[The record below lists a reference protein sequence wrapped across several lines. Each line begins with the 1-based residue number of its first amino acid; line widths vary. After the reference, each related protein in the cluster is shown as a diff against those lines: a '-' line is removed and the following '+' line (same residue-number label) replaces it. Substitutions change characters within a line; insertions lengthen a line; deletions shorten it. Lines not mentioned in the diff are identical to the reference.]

1 MSANGFRNEPTLELR
16 RAAARNELTAALA
29 ELDKRLPLRV
39 PVLIGGDE
47 GVAGGLTSTDP
58 GRPDRVVADA
68 GLASAA
74 DASAAVALAAGAGRE
89 WGRQSP
95 SQRARVLEAAA
106 DLLRERRHTI
116 AALEVRE
123 CAKPWAEADADVCEA
138 IDFLNYYA
146 AGAVAL
152 TDGTALVQVPGERNT
167 TRYEPRG
174 VAAVIAPWNF
184 PLAIPAGMTAAAL
197 AMGNAVVLKPAE
209 QSPAVAAELVRA
221 LHQAGVPQAALALLP
236 GEGETGAAL
245 VRNPAVD
252 LIAFTGSGAVG
263 LEIIRAAAETPAGQ
277 DHVKR
282 VIAEMGGKNCIIVDS
297 DADLDDAIPAI
308 VESAFAFAGQK
319 CSAASRVLAH
329 EAVAENL
336 LERLAGATDSLVVG
350 QAESFATDVPPVI
363 EAEARDRVARYRE
376 QAAQDG
382 RLVTANR
389 DLPDEGWFIAPTVA
403 TDLAGDSPVVT
414 EEIFGPLV
422 SVETVESIDAAV
434 DVVDSLPFA
443 LTGGLFS
450 RNPETIESVSRR
462 VPVGNFYVNRST
474 TGAMVGRQPFGG
486 NRRSGIGSQA
496 GGPDYLRQFAEPRTV
511 SENTMRHGLE
521 TDAGT
526 E

>member
-1 MSANGFRNEPTLELR
+1 V
-16 RAAARNELTAALA
+16 
-29 ELDKRLPLRV
+29 LD
-39 PVLIGGDE
+39 G
-47 GVAGGLTSTDP
+47 
-58 GRPDRVVADA
+58 
-68 GLASAA
+68 
-74 DASAAVALAAGAGRE
+74 
-89 WGRQSP
+89 
-95 SQRARVLEAAA
+95 AA
-106 DLLRERRHTI
+106 DLLRERRHAI

-138 IDFLNYYA
+138 IDFLTYYA
-146 AGAVAL
+146 RGAVEL
-152 TDGTALVQVPGERNT
+152 TDGPLLLQVPGERNT

-221 LHQAGVPQAALALLP
+221 LHDAGVPPAALAFLP

-245 VRNPAVD
+245 VRDPAVD

-263 LEIIRAAAETPAGQ
+263 LEIVKTAAETPAGQ

-282 VIAEMGGKNCIIVDS
+282 VIAEMGGKNCIIIDS

-308 VESAFAFAGQK
+308 VDSAFAFAGQK

-329 EAVAENL
+329 EAVAETL
-336 LERLAGATDSLVVG
+336 IARLAGATDSLIVG

-363 EAEARDRVARYRE
+363 EAEARDRIAGYRAEAERSGRVA
-376 QAAQDG
+376 
-382 RLVTANR
+382 TAGANT
-389 DLPDEGWFIAPTVA
+389 PDEGWFVSPTVV
-403 TDLAGDSPVVT
+403 TDLPGDSSVLT

-422 SVETVESIDAAV
+422 SVEPVASVDEAAEI
-434 DVVDSLPFA
+434 VDSLPFA

-450 RNPETIESVSRR
+450 RNPETIESVVRR

-521 TDAGT
+521 TDAGAG
-526 E
+526 

>member
-1 MSANGFRNEPTLELR
+1 VSGFQNEPTLELR
-16 RAAARNELTAALA
+16 RAAARDQLTAALA
-29 ELDKRLPLRV
+29 DLDTRLPLSV

-47 GVAGGLTSTDP
+47 GRSGGLTSTDP
-58 GRPDRVVADA
+58 GEPTRVVAEA
-68 GLASAA
+68 GLANA
-74 DASAAVALAAGAGRE
+74 DDATAAVALAADAGRE
-89 WGRQSP
+89 WGRRSAAD
-95 SQRARVLEAAA
+95 RARVLDAAA
-106 DLLRERRHTI
+106 ALLRHRRHAI

-138 IDFLNYYA
+138 IDFLAYYA
-146 AGAVAL
+146 AGAVEL
-152 TDGTALVQVPGERNT
+152 SDGPPLIEVPGERNM

-184 PLAIPAGMTAAAL
+184 PLAIPTGMTAAAL

-221 LHQAGVPQAALALLP
+221 LHEAGVPPAALALLP
-236 GEGETGAAL
+236 GEGEAGAAL
-245 VRNPAVD
+245 VRDPLVD

-263 LEIIRAAAETPAGQ
+263 LDIVRAAAETPAAQ

-297 DADLDDAIPAI
+297 DADLDDTIPAI

-329 EAVAENL
+329 EAIAETL
-336 LERLAGATDSLVVG
+336 LDRLGGATDSLIVG
-350 QAESFATDVPPVI
+350 QAESFAADVPPVI
-363 EAEARDRVARYRE
+363 ESEARDRIAGYRDEAARK
-376 QAAQDG
+376 G
-382 RLVTANR
+382 RLVTGERALPDAGWFVAPTVVT
-389 DLPDEGWFIAPTVA
+389 DLPD
-403 TDLAGDSPVVT
+403 DSPVVR

-422 SVETVESIDAAV
+422 SVEAVASVDDAVSI
-434 DVVDSLPFA
+434 VDSLPFA

-521 TDAGT
+521 TDAGG
-526 E
+526 

>member
-1 MSANGFRNEPTLELR
+1 M
-16 RAAARNELTAALA
+16 
-29 ELDKRLPLRV
+29 
-39 PVLIGGDE
+39 
-47 GVAGGLTSTDP
+47 TS
-58 GRPDRVVADA
+58 
-68 GLASAA
+68 
-74 DASAAVALAAGAGRE
+74 
-89 WGRQSP
+89 
-95 SQRARVLEAAA
+95 
-106 DLLRERRHTI
+106 
-116 AALEVRE
+116 
-123 CAKPWAEADADVCEA
+123 
-138 IDFLNYYA
+138 
-146 AGAVAL
+146 
-152 TDGTALVQVPGERNT
+152 
-167 TRYEPRG
+167 
-174 VAAVIAPWNF
+174 
-184 PLAIPAGMTAAAL
+184 AAL

-221 LHQAGVPQAALALLP
+221 LHQAGVPPAALALLP

-263 LEIIRAAAETPAGQ
+263 LEIVRAAAETPAGQ

-336 LERLAGATDSLVVG
+336 VERLAGATDSLVVG

-363 EAEARDRVARYRE
+363 EAEARDRVARYRA
-376 QAAQDG
+376 QAAEDG
-382 RLVTANR
+382 CLVTADR

-403 TDLAGDSPVVT
+403 TSLPEDSPVVV

-422 SVETVESIDAAV
+422 SVEAV
-434 DVVDSLPFA
+434 ASVDEAVAVVDSLPFA

-450 RNPETIESVSRR
+450 RNPETIESVSSR

-496 GGPDYLRQFAEPRTV
+496 GGPDYLRQFAEPRNV

-526 E
+526 G

>member
-1 MSANGFRNEPTLELR
+1 VNEFRNEPILELR
-16 RAAARNELTAALA
+16 RSAARHDLTAALA
-29 ELDKRLPLRV
+29 ELDARLPLRI
-39 PVLIGGDE
+39 PVLIGGDR
-47 GVAGGLTSTDP
+47 GPAGGLTSTDP
-58 GRPDRVVADA
+58 GQPNRVVADA
-68 GLASAA
+68 GLASAEDVA
-74 DASAAVALAAGAGRE
+74 AAVSVAADDGRE
-89 WGRQSP
+89 WGRRSATD
-95 SQRARVLEAAA
+95 RARVLGAAA

-123 CAKPWAEADADVCEA
+123 CAKPWTEADADVCEA

-146 AGAVAL
+146 MGAVAL
-152 TDGTALVQVPGERNT
+152 ADGPPLIQVPGERNT

-184 PLAIPAGMTAAAL
+184 PLAIPAGMTAATL

-221 LHQAGVPQAALALLP
+221 LHEAGVPAAALALLP

-245 VRNPAVD
+245 VRDPRVD

-263 LEIIRAAAETPAGQ
+263 LEIVRAAADTPAGQ

-308 VESAFAFAGQK
+308 VDSAFAFAGQK

-329 EAVAENL
+329 EAVVETL
-336 LERLAGATDSLVVG
+336 LNRLAGATDSLVVG

-363 EAEARDRVARYRE
+363 EAEARDRIAAYRDEAAR
-376 QAAQDG
+376 DG
-382 RLVTANR
+382 RVVTTDR
-389 DLPDEGWFIAPTVA
+389 DLPDEGWFVGPTVV
-403 TDLAGDSPVVT
+403 TDLPPDSSVLS

-422 SVETVESIDAAV
+422 SVEPVASMDEAMAI
-434 DVVDSLPFA
+434 VDSLPFA

-450 RNPETIESVSRR
+450 RNPETIEAIVGR

-526 E
+526 

>member
-1 MSANGFRNEPTLELR
+1 MTTNGFRNEPTLELR
-16 RAAARNELTAALA
+16 RADARNELTAALA
-29 ELDKRLPLRV
+29 DLDRQLPLRV

-47 GVAGGLTSTDP
+47 GAAGGLTSSDP
-58 GRPDRVVADA
+58 GAPDRVVAEA
-68 GLASAA
+68 GVASADDVA
-74 DASAAVALAAGAGRE
+74 VAVALAADAGRE
-89 WGRQSP
+89 WGRRSAAE
-95 SQRARVLEAAA
+95 RARALEAAA
-106 DLLRERRHTI
+106 GLLRQRRHTI
-116 AALEVRE
+116 SALEVRE

-138 IDFLNYYA
+138 IDFLTYYA
-146 AGAVAL
+146 VGAMAL
-152 TDGTALVQVPGERNT
+152 ADGPPLVQVPGERNT

-184 PLAIPAGMTAAAL
+184 PLAIPTGMTAAAL

-221 LHQAGVPQAALALLP
+221 LHEAGVPPAALALLP

-245 VRNPAVD
+245 VRDPAVD

-263 LEIIRAAAETPAGQ
+263 LEIVRTAAETPAGQ

-282 VIAEMGGKNCIIVDS
+282 VIAEMGGKNCIVVDS

-308 VESAFAFAGQK
+308 VDSAFAFAGQK

-329 EAVAENL
+329 EAVAGTL
-336 LERLAGATDSLVVG
+336 VERLAGATDSLIVG

-363 EAEARDRVARYRE
+363 EAEARDRIARYRDE
-376 QAAQDG
+376 AARDG
-382 RLVTANR
+382 RVATADR
-389 DLPDEGWFIAPTVA
+389 DLPGGGWFVPPTVV
-403 TDLAGDSPVVT
+403 TDLPGGSAVLN

-422 SVETVESIDAAV
+422 SVEPVASVDEAV
-434 DVVDSLPFA
+434 AIIDSLPFA

-521 TDAGT
+521 TDAGN
-526 E
+526 